1 MNWTVE
7 AICTGNAVPFN
18 GAEKSAFAKQPQS
31 GPLKIDTEGFDI
43 DEQADRKVHG
53 GPEMAVHLYPLDHH
67 EFWRGALMGHELLD
81 EPGAFG
87 SNLAVRDIDETQVH
101 IGDRFSL
108 GSALLEIS
116 QARQPC
122 WKIEHRFQRKGM
134 VAMIIETSK
143 SGWYFRV
150 LEEGVAEAG
159 DTLERVEI
167 GHKGWTVERAFKTLF
182 SPKSTKE
189 ELVELSRLERLSPG
203 HKARAAK
210 RAGL

>member
-7 AICTGNAVPFN
+7 AICTGLAAPFN
-18 GAEKSAFAKQPQS
+18 GAERSAIAKQPTP
-31 GPLKIDTEGFDI
+31 GPLRIALDGFEV

-67 EFWRGALMGHELLD
+67 DFWTGLLMGHALLD
-81 EPGAFG
+81 QPGAFG
-87 SNLAVRDIDETQVH
+87 SNLTVRGIDEDQVC
-101 IGDRFSL
+101 IGDRFKL

-134 VAMIIETSK
+134 VAAIIETGR

-159 DTLERVEI
+159 DTLERIEQPHADWPVSR
-167 GHKGWTVERAFKTLF
+167 VFKTLF
-182 SPKSTKE
+182 GPDAMPAD
-189 ELVELSRLERLSPG
+189 LAALARLERLSPRHRG
-203 HKARAAK
+203 RASQ
-210 RAGL
+210 RLG